1 LWEGFVEKVG
11 FEPRVFTAGD
21 QQGHIFHWQLLE
33 LLDLAAI
40 QTLKTY
46 NAEDKVGWLVGYIV
60 PC

>member
-1 LWEGFVEKVG
+1 MEKVG

-40 QTLKTY
+40 QTLKTD